1 MTDKALCRGV
11 GLCWLLIRFNT
22 MNMKRLHLL
31 LPVLLLPLLVCAQRI
46 VSGSVVDE
54 NGEPLIGATVR
65 VQGTTAGTI
74 TDFDGLF
81 SLSDVADDAIVE
93 VSYMGYLPQQL
104 KAATGMRIVL
114 QEDVQRLEDVIV
126 VGYGAAKIKD
136 LTSPIDVVKGEELTS
151 VPTSSPMSAL
161 QGKVAGVN
169 IVNSGVPGSGPTVQ
183 IRGIGSFSNN
193 TPLFVVDGMFYDN
206 INFLNNGDIEDMSI
220 MKDASAAAIYGVRA
234 ANGVVIITTKRGKNN
249 QRPDVTYDG
258 YVGVQT
264 VSNLIDMCSSDQ
276 YAEMLLEVNRRSY
289 TRMFR
294 NSMNMYGGTY
304 DNEAG
309 VFHLD
314 QNTNWY
320 KQLLRPAVMT
330 NHSLTINGGGEKATY
345 GVGMSYLYQNGIMNT
360 PNSYNRMNLRG
371 NLEYKPF
378 TWLTVGFNGIFVQ
391 SKQQF
396 PNNAAWQQAY
406 NMPGIFPVYDPT
418 TADLYT
424 DGFASPMTLQLTNNF
439 YNPVATAKYYDSRN
453 TTNQMMAS
461 AYAQFNIL
469 PDKLNLR
476 TSYNYDYT
484 GMEATTFIPEYYIS
498 NNQKNETS
506 NLTKST
512 TSFNNWIWDN
522 TLTYSDQWGKHGF
535 KAMLGL
541 SLREERYR
549 NLWAVAQD
557 VPAGKDS
564 YKYISLGNTEGRVTG
579 DDGNRYRGF
588 SYFGRL
594 NYNYDDRYMLM
605 FTIRRDGSSKYNEK
619 WGTFPSVGA
628 AWVLTNEEWLKGVD
642 GVDYLKLRASWG
654 LLGNDKIGASFG
666 TTSSDLA
673 RAVFGTNTAVSGYI
687 NSTNFSWLS
696 WEVVNETNVGTN
708 FAFFGNKLT
717 GDIDWYYRLTQNAV
731 VSPMLPMQEQSIAGN
746 WGEILNMGVDVN
758 LNWEQRIGKDFT
770 YFVGGN
776 VSWLRNRVMSLREG
790 VNIIKGGKTVQMVG
804 EKMNSY
810 YGFKVVGVYQTDE
823 ECATDPIAVANGL
836 VPGDFKY
843 QDVNG
848 DKIIDDSDK
857 QILGSYIP
865 DWTYGIN
872 MGFRYKGLDLNIVFT
887 GKAGGQIWNRK
898 RALRYASNT
907 YNFDL
912 DQYTRR
918 WHGEG
923 TSNTDPSAA
932 GLMKSWNIGDSQNA
946 SYFVESADYFRI
958 QNITLGYTFTNV
970 GAGSYKMPSIRLS
983 LSAEKPFTTYT
994 AHALTPEVSDPEG
1007 WDTEVYPLTST
1018 WSFAVQL
1025 KF

>member
-1 MTDKALCRGV
+1 
-11 GLCWLLIRFNT
+11 

-31 LPVLLLPLLVCAQRI
+31 LPVLLLPLLLYAQRT
-46 VSGSVVDE
+46 VTGVVVDD
-54 NGEPLIGATVR
+54 NGEPLIGAAVR
-65 VQGTTAGTI
+65 VQGTTDGTI
-74 TDFDGLF
+74 TDMDGLF

-93 VSYMGYLPQQL
+93 VSYMGYLPQQM
-104 KAATGMRIVL
+104 KAASDMRVVL

-136 LTSPIDVVKGEELTS
+136 LTSPIDVVKGEELTA

-234 ANGVVIITTKRGKNN
+234 ANGVVIITTKRGKHN

-276 YAEMLLEVNRRSY
+276 YAEMLLEVNKRSY

-294 NSMNMYGGTY
+294 NSMTMYGGTY
-304 DNEAG
+304 DAEAG

-330 NHSLTINGGGEKATY
+330 NHSLTINGGSEKATY

-378 TWLTVGFNGIFVQ
+378 KWLTVGFNGIFVQ

-418 TADLYT
+418 TAELYT

-628 AWVLTNEEWLKGVD
+628 AWVLTNEEWLKGVE

-687 NSTNFSWLS
+687 NASNFSWLS

-708 FAFFGNKLT
+708 FAFFGNRLT

-746 WGEILNMGVDVN
+746 WGEILNMGVDIN

-804 EKMNSY
+804 QKMNSY
-810 YGFKVVGVYQTDE
+810 YGFKVIGVYQTDE

-843 QDVNG
+843 EDVNK
-848 DKIIDDSDK
+848 DNVIDDSDK

-994 AHALTPEVSDPEG
+994 AHALTPEISDPEG

>member
-1 MTDKALCRGV
+1 M
-11 GLCWLLIRFNT
+11 
-22 MNMKRLHLL
+22 
-31 LPVLLLPLLVCAQRI
+31 PVLLLPLLVCAQRT
-46 VSGSVVDE
+46 VSGRVVDDS
-54 NGEPLIGATVR
+54 GEPLIGATVR

-104 KAATGMRIVL
+104 KAASDMRVVL

-136 LTSPIDVVKGEELTS
+136 LTSPIDVVKGEELTA

-234 ANGVVIITTKRGKNN
+234 ANGVVIITTKRGKHN

-276 YAEMLLEVNRRSY
+276 YAEMLLEVNKRSY

-294 NSMNMYGGTY
+294 NSMTMYGGTY
-304 DNEAG
+304 DAEAG

-330 NHSLTINGGGEKATY
+330 NHSLTINGGSEKATY

-378 TWLTVGFNGIFVQ
+378 KWLTVGFNGIFVQ

-418 TADLYT
+418 TAELYT

-461 AYAQFNIL
+461 VYAQFNIL

-535 KAMLGL
+535 KAMIGL

-628 AWVLTNEEWLKGVD
+628 AWVLTNEEWLKGVE

-673 RAVFGTNTAVSGYI
+673 RAVFGTNTAVSGYV
-687 NSTNFSWLS
+687 NSSNFSWLS

-708 FAFFGNKLT
+708 FAFFGNRLT

-746 WGEILNMGVDVN
+746 WGEILNMGVDIN

-804 EKMNSY
+804 QKMNSY
-810 YGFKVVGVYQTDE
+810 YGFKVIGVYQTDE

-843 QDVNG
+843 EDVNK
-848 DKIIDDSDK
+848 DNVIDDSDK

-912 DQYTRR
+912 DQYTQR

-994 AHALTPEVSDPEG
+994 AHALTPEISDPEG

>member
-1 MTDKALCRGV
+1 
-11 GLCWLLIRFNT
+11 

-31 LPVLLLPLLVCAQRI
+31 LPVLLLPLLVCAQRT
-46 VSGSVVDE
+46 VSGRVVDDS
-54 NGEPLIGATVR
+54 GEPLIGATVR

-81 SLSDVADDAIVE
+81 SISDVADDAIVE

-104 KAATGMRIVL
+104 KAASDMRVVL

-136 LTSPIDVVKGEELTS
+136 LTSPIDVVKGEELTA

-234 ANGVVIITTKRGKNN
+234 ANGVVIITTKRGKHN

-276 YAEMLLEVNRRSY
+276 YAEMLLEVNKRSY

-294 NSMNMYGGTY
+294 NSMTMYGGTY
-304 DNEAG
+304 DAEAG

-330 NHSLTINGGGEKATY
+330 NHSLTINGGSEKATY

-378 TWLTVGFNGIFVQ
+378 KWLTVGFNGIFVQ

-418 TADLYT
+418 TAELYT

-535 KAMLGL
+535 KAMIGL

-628 AWVLTNEEWLKGVD
+628 AWVLTNEEWLKGVE
-642 GVDYLKLRASWG
+642 GVDYLKLRVSWG

-673 RAVFGTNTAVSGYI
+673 RAVFGTNTAVSGYV
-687 NSTNFSWLS
+687 NSSNFSWLS

-708 FAFFGNKLT
+708 FAFFGNRLT

-746 WGEILNMGVDVN
+746 WGEILNMGVDIN

-804 EKMNSY
+804 QKMNSY
-810 YGFKVVGVYQTDE
+810 YGFKVIGVYQTDE

-843 QDVNG
+843 EDVNK
-848 DKIIDDSDK
+848 DNVIDDSDK

-994 AHALTPEVSDPEG
+994 AHALTPEISDPEG

>member
-1 MTDKALCRGV
+1 
-11 GLCWLLIRFNT
+11 
-22 MNMKRLHLL
+22 MNRLY
-31 LPVLLLPLLVCAQRI
+31 VVVVALLLPLLLYAQRT
-46 VSGSVVDE
+46 VTGVVVDD
-54 NGEPLIGATVR
+54 NGEPLIGAAVR
-65 VQGTTAGTI
+65 VQGTTDGTI
-74 TDFDGLF
+74 TDMDGLF
-81 SLSDVADDAIVE
+81 SLQNVAEGATVE

-104 KAATGMRIVL
+104 KAASDMRVVL

-136 LTSPIDVVKGEELTS
+136 LTSPIDVVKGEELTA

-234 ANGVVIITTKRGKNN
+234 ANGVVIITTKRGKHN

-276 YAEMLLEVNRRSY
+276 YAEMLLEVNKRSY

-294 NSMNMYGGTY
+294 NSMTMYGGTY
-304 DNEAG
+304 DAEAG

-330 NHSLTINGGGEKATY
+330 NHSLTINGGSEKATY

-378 TWLTVGFNGIFVQ
+378 KWLTVGFNGIFVQ

-418 TADLYT
+418 TAELYT

-535 KAMLGL
+535 KAMIGL

-628 AWVLTNEEWLKGVD
+628 AWVLTNEEWLKGVE

-673 RAVFGTNTAVSGYI
+673 RAVFGTNTAVSGYV
-687 NSTNFSWLS
+687 NSSNFSWLS

-708 FAFFGNKLT
+708 FAFFGNRLT

-746 WGEILNMGVDVN
+746 WGEILNMGVDIN

-776 VSWLRNRVMSLREG
+776 VSWLRNRVMSLREE

-804 EKMNSY
+804 QKMNSY
-810 YGFKVVGVYQTDE
+810 YGFKVIGVYQTDE

-843 QDVNG
+843 EDVNK
-848 DKIIDDSDK
+848 DNVIDDSDK

-994 AHALTPEVSDPEG
+994 AHALTPEISDPEG

>member
-1 MTDKALCRGV
+1 
-11 GLCWLLIRFNT
+11 
-22 MNMKRLHLL
+22 MNRLY
-31 LPVLLLPLLVCAQRI
+31 VVVVALLLPLLLYAQRT
-46 VSGSVVDE
+46 VTGVVVDD
-54 NGEPLIGATVR
+54 NGEPLIGAAVR
-65 VQGTTAGTI
+65 VQGTTDGTI
-74 TDFDGLF
+74 TDMDGRF
-81 SLSDVADDAIVE
+81 SLPNVADGATVE
-93 VSYMGYLPQQL
+93 VSYMGYLSRQL
-104 KAATGMRIVL
+104 KAASDMRVVL

-136 LTSPIDVVKGEELTS
+136 LTSPIDVVKGEELTA

-234 ANGVVIITTKRGKNN
+234 ANGVVIITTKRGKHN

-276 YAEMLLEVNRRSY
+276 YAEMLLEVNKRSY

-294 NSMNMYGGTY
+294 NSMTMYGGTY
-304 DNEAG
+304 DAEAG

-330 NHSLTINGGGEKATY
+330 NHSLTINGGSEKATY

-378 TWLTVGFNGIFVQ
+378 KWLTVGFNGIFVQ

-418 TADLYT
+418 TAELYT

-628 AWVLTNEEWLKGVD
+628 AWVLTNEEWLKGVE

-673 RAVFGTNTAVSGYI
+673 RAVFGTNTAVSGYV
-687 NSTNFSWLS
+687 NSSNFSWLS

-708 FAFFGNKLT
+708 FAFFGNRLT

-746 WGEILNMGVDVN
+746 WGEILNMGVDIN

-804 EKMNSY
+804 QKMNSY
-810 YGFKVVGVYQTDE
+810 YGFKVIGVYQTDE

-843 QDVNG
+843 EDVNK
-848 DKIIDDSDK
+848 DNVIDDSDK

-994 AHALTPEVSDPEG
+994 AHALTPEISDPEG

>member
-1 MTDKALCRGV
+1 
-11 GLCWLLIRFNT
+11 

-31 LPVLLLPLLVCAQRI
+31 LPVLLLPLLVCAQRT
-46 VSGSVVDE
+46 VSGRVVDE

-104 KAATGMRIVL
+104 KAASDMRVVL

-136 LTSPIDVVKGEELTS
+136 LTSPIEVVKGEELTA

-234 ANGVVIITTKRGKNN
+234 ANGVVIITTKRGKHN

-276 YAEMLLEVNRRSY
+276 YAEMLLEVNKRSY

-294 NSMNMYGGTY
+294 NSMTMYGGTY
-304 DNEAG
+304 DAEAG

-330 NHSLTINGGGEKATY
+330 NHSLTINGGSEKATY

-378 TWLTVGFNGIFVQ
+378 KWLTVGFNGIFVQ

-418 TADLYT
+418 TAELYT

-628 AWVLTNEEWLKGVD
+628 AWVLTNEEWLKGVE

-673 RAVFGTNTAVSGYI
+673 RAVFGTNTAVSGYV
-687 NSTNFSWLS
+687 NSSNFSWLS

-708 FAFFGNKLT
+708 FAFFGNRLT

-746 WGEILNMGVDVN
+746 WGEILNMGVDIN

-804 EKMNSY
+804 QKMNSY
-810 YGFKVVGVYQTDE
+810 YGFKVIGVYQTDE

-843 QDVNG
+843 EDVNK
-848 DKIIDDSDK
+848 DNVIDDSDK

-994 AHALTPEVSDPEG
+994 AHALTPEISDPEG

>member
-1 MTDKALCRGV
+1 
-11 GLCWLLIRFNT
+11 
-22 MNMKRLHLL
+22 MNRLY
-31 LPVLLLPLLVCAQRI
+31 VVVVALLLPLLLYAQLT
-46 VSGSVVDE
+46 VTGVVVDD
-54 NGEPLIGATVR
+54 NGEPLIGAAVR
-65 VQGTTAGTI
+65 VQGTTDGTI
-74 TDFDGLF
+74 TDMDGRF
-81 SLSDVADDAIVE
+81 SLPNVADGATVE
-93 VSYMGYLPQQL
+93 VSYMGYLPKQL
-104 KAATGMRIVL
+104 KAASDMRVVL

-136 LTSPIDVVKGEELTS
+136 LTSPIDVVKGEELTA

-234 ANGVVIITTKRGKNN
+234 ANGVVIITTKRGKHN

-276 YAEMLLEVNRRSY
+276 YAEMLLEVNKRSY

-294 NSMNMYGGTY
+294 NSMTMYGGTY
-304 DNEAG
+304 DAEAG

-330 NHSLTINGGGEKATY
+330 NHSLTINGGSEKATY

-378 TWLTVGFNGIFVQ
+378 KWLTVGFNGIFVQ

-418 TADLYT
+418 TAELYT

-628 AWVLTNEEWLKGVD
+628 AWVLTNEEWLKGVE

-673 RAVFGTNTAVSGYI
+673 RAVFGTNTAVSGYV
-687 NSTNFSWLS
+687 NSSNFSWLS

-708 FAFFGNKLT
+708 FAFFGNRLT

-746 WGEILNMGVDVN
+746 WGEILNMGVDIN

-804 EKMNSY
+804 QKMNSY
-810 YGFKVVGVYQTDE
+810 YGFKVIGVYQTDE

-843 QDVNG
+843 EDVNK
-848 DKIIDDSDK
+848 DNVIDDSDK

-994 AHALTPEVSDPEG
+994 AHALTPEISDPEG

>member
-1 MTDKALCRGV
+1 
-11 GLCWLLIRFNT
+11 

-31 LPVLLLPLLVCAQRI
+31 LPVLLLPLLVCAQRT
-46 VSGSVVDE
+46 VSGRVVDDS
-54 NGEPLIGATVR
+54 GEPLIGATVR

-81 SLSDVADDAIVE
+81 SISDVADDAIVE

-104 KAATGMRIVL
+104 KAASDMRVVL

-136 LTSPIDVVKGEELTS
+136 LTSPIDVVKGEELTA

-234 ANGVVIITTKRGKNN
+234 ANGVVIITTKRGKHN

-276 YAEMLLEVNRRSY
+276 YAEMLLEVNKRSY

-294 NSMNMYGGTY
+294 NSMTMYGGTY
-304 DNEAG
+304 DAEAG

-330 NHSLTINGGGEKATY
+330 NHSLTINGGSEKATY

-378 TWLTVGFNGIFVQ
+378 KWLTVGFNGIFVQ

-418 TADLYT
+418 TAELYT

-522 TLTYSDQWGKHGF
+522 TLTYSNQWGKHGF

-628 AWVLTNEEWLKGVD
+628 AWVLTNEEWLKGVE

-673 RAVFGTNTAVSGYI
+673 RAVFGTNTAVSGYV
-687 NSTNFSWLS
+687 NSSNFSWLS

-708 FAFFGNKLT
+708 FAFFGNRLT

-746 WGEILNMGVDVN
+746 WGEILNMGVDIN

-804 EKMNSY
+804 QKMNSY
-810 YGFKVVGVYQTDE
+810 YGFKVIGVYQTDE

-843 QDVNG
+843 EDVNK
-848 DKIIDDSDK
+848 DNVIDDSDK

-994 AHALTPEVSDPEG
+994 AHALTPEISDPEG

>member
-1 MTDKALCRGV
+1 
-11 GLCWLLIRFNT
+11 

-31 LPVLLLPLLVCAQRI
+31 LPVLLLPLLLYAQRT
-46 VSGSVVDE
+46 VTGVVVDD
-54 NGEPLIGATVR
+54 NGEPLIGAAVR
-65 VQGTTAGTI
+65 VQGTTDGTI
-74 TDFDGLF
+74 TDMDGRF
-81 SLSDVADDAIVE
+81 SLQNVAEGATVE
-93 VSYMGYLPQQL
+93 VSYMGYLPQQM
-104 KAATGMRIVL
+104 KAASDMRVVL

-136 LTSPIDVVKGEELTS
+136 LTSPIDVVKGEELTA

-234 ANGVVIITTKRGKNN
+234 ANGVVIITTKRGKHN

-276 YAEMLLEVNRRSY
+276 YAEMLLEVNKRSY

-294 NSMNMYGGTY
+294 NSMTMYGGTY
-304 DNEAG
+304 DAEAG

-330 NHSLTINGGGEKATY
+330 NHSLTINGGSEKATY

-378 TWLTVGFNGIFVQ
+378 KWLTVGFNGIFVQ

-406 NMPGIFPVYDPT
+406 NMPGICPVYDPT
-418 TADLYT
+418 TAELYT

-522 TLTYSDQWGKHGF
+522 TLTYSNQWGKHGF

-628 AWVLTNEEWLKGVD
+628 AWVLTNEEWLKGVE

-673 RAVFGTNTAVSGYI
+673 RAVFGTNTAVSGYV
-687 NSTNFSWLS
+687 NSSNFSWLS

-708 FAFFGNKLT
+708 FAFFGNRLT

-746 WGEILNMGVDVN
+746 WGEILNMGVDIN

-804 EKMNSY
+804 QKMNSY
-810 YGFKVVGVYQTDE
+810 YGFKVIGVYQTDE

-843 QDVNG
+843 EDVNK
-848 DKIIDDSDK
+848 DNVIDDSDK

-994 AHALTPEVSDPEG
+994 AHALTPEISDPEG

>member
-1 MTDKALCRGV
+1 M
-11 GLCWLLIRFNT
+11 
-22 MNMKRLHLL
+22 
-31 LPVLLLPLLVCAQRI
+31 PVLLLPLLLYAQRT
-46 VSGSVVDE
+46 VTGVVVDD
-54 NGEPLIGATVR
+54 NGEPLIGAAVR
-65 VQGTTAGTI
+65 VQGTTDGTI
-74 TDFDGLF
+74 TDMDGLF

-93 VSYMGYLPQQL
+93 VSYMGYLPQQM
-104 KAATGMRIVL
+104 KAASDMRVVL

-136 LTSPIDVVKGEELTS
+136 LTSPIDVVKGEELTA

-234 ANGVVIITTKRGKNN
+234 ANGVVIITTKRGKHN

-276 YAEMLLEVNRRSY
+276 YAEMLLEVNKRSY

-294 NSMNMYGGTY
+294 NSMTMYGGTY
-304 DNEAG
+304 DAEAG

-330 NHSLTINGGGEKATY
+330 NHSLTINGGSEKATY

-378 TWLTVGFNGIFVQ
+378 KWLTVGFNGIFVQ

-418 TADLYT
+418 TAELYT

-628 AWVLTNEEWLKGVD
+628 AWVLTNEEWLKGVE

-687 NSTNFSWLS
+687 NASNFSWLS

-708 FAFFGNKLT
+708 FAFFGNRLT

-746 WGEILNMGVDVN
+746 WGEILNMGVDIN

-804 EKMNSY
+804 QKMNSY
-810 YGFKVVGVYQTDE
+810 YGFKVIGVYQTDE

-843 QDVNG
+843 EDVNK
-848 DKIIDDSDK
+848 DNVIDDSDK

-994 AHALTPEVSDPEG
+994 AHALTPEISDPEG

>member
-1 MTDKALCRGV
+1 
-11 GLCWLLIRFNT
+11 

-31 LPVLLLPLLVCAQRI
+31 LPVLLLPLLVCAQRT
-46 VSGSVVDE
+46 VSGRVVDDS
-54 NGEPLIGATVR
+54 GEPLIGATVR

-104 KAATGMRIVL
+104 KAASDMRVVL

-136 LTSPIDVVKGEELTS
+136 LTSPIDVVKGEELTA

-234 ANGVVIITTKRGKNN
+234 ANGVVIITTKRGKHN

-276 YAEMLLEVNRRSY
+276 YAEMLLEVNKRSY

-294 NSMNMYGGTY
+294 NSMTMYGGTY
-304 DNEAG
+304 DAEAG

-330 NHSLTINGGGEKATY
+330 NHSLTINGGSEKATY

-378 TWLTVGFNGIFVQ
+378 KWLTVGFNGIFVQ

-418 TADLYT
+418 TAELYT

-522 TLTYSDQWGKHGF
+522 TLTYSNQWGKHGF

-628 AWVLTNEEWLKGVD
+628 AWVLTNEEWLKGVE

-673 RAVFGTNTAVSGYI
+673 RAVFGTNTAVSGYV
-687 NSTNFSWLS
+687 NSSNFSWLS

-708 FAFFGNKLT
+708 FAFFGNRLT

-746 WGEILNMGVDVN
+746 WGEILNMGVDIN

-804 EKMNSY
+804 QKMNSY
-810 YGFKVVGVYQTDE
+810 YGFKVIGVYQTDE

-843 QDVNG
+843 EDVNK
-848 DKIIDDSDK
+848 DNVIDDSDK

-994 AHALTPEVSDPEG
+994 AHALTPEISDPEG

>member
-1 MTDKALCRGV
+1 M
-11 GLCWLLIRFNT
+11 
-22 MNMKRLHLL
+22 
-31 LPVLLLPLLVCAQRI
+31 PVLLLPLLVCAQRT
-46 VSGSVVDE
+46 VSGRVVDDS
-54 NGEPLIGATVR
+54 GEPLIGATVR

-104 KAATGMRIVL
+104 KAASDMRVVL

-136 LTSPIDVVKGEELTS
+136 LTSPIDVVKGEELTA

-234 ANGVVIITTKRGKNN
+234 ANGVVIITTKRGKHN

-276 YAEMLLEVNRRSY
+276 YAEMLLEVNKRSY

-294 NSMNMYGGTY
+294 NSMTMYGGTY
-304 DNEAG
+304 DAEAG

-330 NHSLTINGGGEKATY
+330 NHSLTINGGSEKATY

-378 TWLTVGFNGIFVQ
+378 KWLTVGFNGIFVQ

-418 TADLYT
+418 TAELYT

-522 TLTYSDQWGKHGF
+522 TLTYSNQWGKHGF

-628 AWVLTNEEWLKGVD
+628 AWVLTNEEWLKGVE

-673 RAVFGTNTAVSGYI
+673 RAVFGTNTAVSGYV
-687 NSTNFSWLS
+687 NSSNFSWLS

-708 FAFFGNKLT
+708 FAFFGNRLT

-746 WGEILNMGVDVN
+746 WGEILNMGVDIN

-804 EKMNSY
+804 QKMNSY
-810 YGFKVVGVYQTDE
+810 YGFKVIGVYQTDE

-843 QDVNG
+843 EDVNK
-848 DKIIDDSDK
+848 DNVIDDSDK

-994 AHALTPEVSDPEG
+994 AHALTPEISDPEG

>member
-1 MTDKALCRGV
+1 
-11 GLCWLLIRFNT
+11 

-31 LPVLLLPLLVCAQRI
+31 LPVLLLPLLVCAQRT
-46 VSGSVVDE
+46 VSGRVVDDS
-54 NGEPLIGATVR
+54 GEPLIGATVR

-81 SLSDVADDAIVE
+81 SISDVADDAIVE

-104 KAATGMRIVL
+104 KAASDMRVVL

-136 LTSPIDVVKGEELTS
+136 LTSPIDVVKGEELTA

-234 ANGVVIITTKRGKNN
+234 ANGVVIITTKRGKHN

-276 YAEMLLEVNRRSY
+276 YAEMLLEVNKRSY

-294 NSMNMYGGTY
+294 NSMTMYGGTY
-304 DNEAG
+304 DAEAG

-330 NHSLTINGGGEKATY
+330 NHSLTINGGSEKATY

-378 TWLTVGFNGIFVQ
+378 KWLTVGFNGIFVQ

-418 TADLYT
+418 TAELYT

-628 AWVLTNEEWLKGVD
+628 AWVLTNEEWLKGVE

-673 RAVFGTNTAVSGYI
+673 RAVFGTNTAVSGYV
-687 NSTNFSWLS
+687 NSSNFSWLS

-708 FAFFGNKLT
+708 FAFFGNRLT

-746 WGEILNMGVDVN
+746 WGEILNMGVDIN

-804 EKMNSY
+804 QKMNSY
-810 YGFKVVGVYQTDE
+810 YGFKVIGVYQTDE

-843 QDVNG
+843 EDVNK
-848 DKIIDDSDK
+848 DNVIDDSDK

-994 AHALTPEVSDPEG
+994 AHALTPEISDPEG

>member
-1 MTDKALCRGV
+1 
-11 GLCWLLIRFNT
+11 
-22 MNMKRLHLL
+22 MKRLHLL
-31 LPVLLLPLLVCAQRI
+31 LPVLLLPLLLYAQRT
-46 VSGSVVDE
+46 VTGVVVDD
-54 NGEPLIGATVR
+54 NGEPLIGAAVR
-65 VQGTTAGTI
+65 VQGTTDGTI
-74 TDFDGLF
+74 TDMDGRF
-81 SLSDVADDAIVE
+81 SLQNVAEGATVE
-93 VSYMGYLPQQL
+93 VSYMGYLPQQM
-104 KAATGMRIVL
+104 KAASDMRVVL

-136 LTSPIDVVKGEELTS
+136 LTSPIDVVKGEELTA

-234 ANGVVIITTKRGKNN
+234 ANGVVIITTKRGKHN

-276 YAEMLLEVNRRSY
+276 YAEMLLEVNKRSY

-294 NSMNMYGGTY
+294 NSMTMYGGTY
-304 DNEAG
+304 DAEAG

-330 NHSLTINGGGEKATY
+330 NHSLTINGGSEKATY

-378 TWLTVGFNGIFVQ
+378 KWLTVGFNGIFVQ

-418 TADLYT
+418 TAELYT

-628 AWVLTNEEWLKGVD
+628 AWVLTNEEWLKGVE

-673 RAVFGTNTAVSGYI
+673 RAVFGTNTAVSGYV
-687 NSTNFSWLS
+687 NSSNFSWLS

-708 FAFFGNKLT
+708 FAFFGNRLT

-746 WGEILNMGVDVN
+746 WGEILNMGVDIN

-776 VSWLRNRVMSLREG
+776 VSWLRNRVMSLREE

-804 EKMNSY
+804 QKMNSY
-810 YGFKVVGVYQTDE
+810 YGFKVIGVYQTDE

-843 QDVNG
+843 EDVNK
-848 DKIIDDSDK
+848 DNVIDDSDK

-994 AHALTPEVSDPEG
+994 AHALTPEISDPEG

>member
-1 MTDKALCRGV
+1 
-11 GLCWLLIRFNT
+11 
-22 MNMKRLHLL
+22 MNRLY
-31 LPVLLLPLLVCAQRI
+31 VVVVALLLPLLLYAQRT
-46 VSGSVVDE
+46 VTGVVVDDG
-54 NGEPLIGATVR
+54 GEPLIGAAVR
-65 VQGTTAGTI
+65 VQGTNDGTI
-74 TDFDGLF
+74 TDMDGRF
-81 SLSDVADDAIVE
+81 SLPNVADGATVE

-104 KAATGMRIVL
+104 KAASDMRVVL

-136 LTSPIDVVKGEELTS
+136 LTSPIDVVKGEELTA

-234 ANGVVIITTKRGKNN
+234 ANGVVIITTKRGKHN

-276 YAEMLLEVNRRSY
+276 YAEMLLEVNKRSY

-294 NSMNMYGGTY
+294 NSMTMYGGTY
-304 DNEAG
+304 DAEAG

-330 NHSLTINGGGEKATY
+330 NHSLTINGGSEKATY

-378 TWLTVGFNGIFVQ
+378 KWLTVGFNGIFVQ

-418 TADLYT
+418 TAELYT

-628 AWVLTNEEWLKGVD
+628 AWVLTNEEWLKGVE

-673 RAVFGTNTAVSGYI
+673 RAVFGTNTAVSGYV
-687 NSTNFSWLS
+687 NSSNFSWLS

-708 FAFFGNKLT
+708 FAFFGNRLT

-746 WGEILNMGVDVN
+746 WGEILNMGVDIN

-804 EKMNSY
+804 QKMNSY
-810 YGFKVVGVYQTDE
+810 YGFKVIGVYQTDE

-843 QDVNG
+843 EDVNK
-848 DKIIDDSDK
+848 DNVIDDSDK

-994 AHALTPEVSDPEG
+994 AHALTPEISDPEG

>member
-1 MTDKALCRGV
+1 
-11 GLCWLLIRFNT
+11 
-22 MNMKRLHLL
+22 MNRLY
-31 LPVLLLPLLVCAQRI
+31 VVVVALLLPLLLYAQRM
-46 VSGSVVDE
+46 VTGVVVDD
-54 NGEPLIGATVR
+54 NGEPLIGAAVR
-65 VQGTTAGTI
+65 VQGTTDGTI

-93 VSYMGYLPQQL
+93 VSYMGYLPQQM
-104 KAATGMRIVL
+104 KAASNMRVVL

-136 LTSPIDVVKGEELTS
+136 LTSPIDVVKGEELTA

-276 YAEMLLEVNRRSY
+276 YAEMLLEVNKRSY

-294 NSMNMYGGTY
+294 NSMTMYGGTY
-304 DNEAG
+304 DAEAG

-330 NHSLTINGGGEKATY
+330 NHSLTINGGSEKATY

-378 TWLTVGFNGIFVQ
+378 KWLTVGFNGIFVQ

-418 TADLYT
+418 TAELYT

-628 AWVLTNEEWLKGVD
+628 AWVLTNEEWLKGVE

-673 RAVFGTNTAVSGYI
+673 RAVFGTNTAVSGYV
-687 NSTNFSWLS
+687 NSSNFSWLS

-708 FAFFGNKLT
+708 FAFFGNRLT

-746 WGEILNMGVDVN
+746 WGEILNMGVDIN

-804 EKMNSY
+804 QKMNSY
-810 YGFKVVGVYQTDE
+810 YGFKVIGVYQTDE

-843 QDVNG
+843 EDVNK
-848 DKIIDDSDK
+848 DNVIDDSDK

-994 AHALTPEVSDPEG
+994 AHALTPEISDPEG

>member
-1 MTDKALCRGV
+1 M
-11 GLCWLLIRFNT
+11 
-22 MNMKRLHLL
+22 LL
-31 LPVLLLPLLVCAQRI
+31 LAQS
-46 VSGSVVDE
+46 VTGVVVDE
-54 NGEPLIGATVR
+54 QGEPLIGAA
-65 VQGTTAGTI
+65 VQVVGTTQGTI
-74 TDFDGLF
+74 TDFDGNF
-81 SLSDVADDAIVE
+81 TLSDVPVDALLS
-93 VSYMGYLPQQL
+93 VSYMGYLPQEL
-104 KAATGMRIVL
+104 KAANGMRVVL
-114 QEDVQRLEDVIV
+114 VEDVQRLEDVVV

-136 LTSPIDVVKGEELTS
+136 LTSPIEVVKGEELTAI
-151 VPTSSPMSAL
+151 PTSSPMSAL

-169 IVNSGVPGSGPTVQ
+169 IVNSGVPGAGPTVQ

-206 INFLNNGDIEDMSI
+206 INFLNNGDIEEMSI

-234 ANGVVIITTKRGKNN
+234 ANGVVIITTKRGKQN

-264 VSNLIDMCSSDQ
+264 VSNLVEMCSSDQ
-276 YAEMLLEVNRRSY
+276 YAEMLLEVNKRSY
-289 TRMFR
+289 TRMF
-294 NSMNMYGGTY
+294 NNAMKMYGGSY
-304 DNEAG
+304 DAETG
-309 VFHLD
+309 TFHLD

-320 KQLLRPAVMT
+320 KELLRPATIT

-345 GVGMSYLYQNGIMNT
+345 GIGLSYLYQNGIMNT
-360 PNSYNRMNLRG
+360 ENSYNRMNLRG
-371 NLEYKPF
+371 NVEYKPF
-378 TWLTVGFNGIFVQ
+378 KWLTVGFNGIFVKSTQ
-391 SKQQF
+391 RF

-406 NMPGIFPVYDPT
+406 NMPGIFPVYDPAT
-418 TADLYT
+418 EDIYT
-424 DGFASPMTLQLTNNF
+424 DGYASPLTLQLTNNF
-439 YNPVATAKYYDSRN
+439 YNPVATAKLYDSRN
-453 TTNQMMAS
+453 LSNQMVAS

-469 PDKLNLR
+469 PDKLNIR

-484 GMEATTFIPEYYIS
+484 GMEATTYVPEFYIS

-506 NLTKST
+506 NFTRSA

-522 TLTYSDQWGKHGF
+522 TVTYSDQWGKHSF

-564 YKYISLGNTEGRVTG
+564 YQYIALGNTEGRVTG

-588 SYFGRL
+588 SYFGRI
-594 NYNYDDRYMLM
+594 NYGYDDRYLVM
-605 FTIRRDGSSKYNEK
+605 FTLRRDGSSKYNEK
-619 WGTFPSVGA
+619 WGTFPSVGV
-628 AWVLTNEEWLKGVD
+628 AWVLTNEEFLKGIE
-642 GVDYLKLRASWG
+642 GVNYLKLRASWG
-654 LLGNDKIGASFG
+654 LLGNDKIGASYG
-666 TTSSDLA
+666 TTSSSVT
-673 RAVFGTNTAVSGYI
+673 RAVFGTNTALSGYI
-687 NSTNFSWLS
+687 NATNFSWLS
-696 WEVVNETNVGTN
+696 WEVVNETNIGTN
-708 FAFFGNKLT
+708 FAFLGNRLT

-731 VSPMLPMQEQSIAGN
+731 VSPTLPMQEESIAGN
-746 WGEILNMGVDVN
+746 WGEILNTGVDIN
-758 LNWEQRIGKDFT
+758 LNWEHHVDKDWT
-770 YFVGGN
+770 YFIGAN
-776 VSWLRNRVMSLREG
+776 VSWLRNRVMSLRDG
-790 VNIIKGGKTVQMVG
+790 VNMIKGGKTVQKVG

-810 YGFKVVGVYQTDE
+810 YGFKVVGIYQTEE

-836 VPGDFKY
+836 VPGDFRY
-843 QDVNG
+843 EDVNN
-848 DKIIDDSDK
+848 DNVIDESDK

-865 DWTYGIN
+865 DWIYGFN
-872 MGFRYKGLDLNIVFT
+872 MGFRYKGLDLNVVFT
-887 GKAGGQIWNRK
+887 GKAGGEIWNRK

-946 SYFVESADYFRI
+946 SYFVESGDYFRI

-970 GAGSYKMPSIRLS
+970 GVGAYKMPSIRLS
-983 LSAEKPFTTYT
+983 LSGDKPFTTFK
-994 AHALTPEVSDPEG
+994 AHSLTPEISDPEG

>member
-1 MTDKALCRGV
+1 
-11 GLCWLLIRFNT
+11 
-22 MNMKRLHLL
+22 MNRLY
-31 LPVLLLPLLVCAQRI
+31 VVVVALLLPLLLYAQRT
-46 VSGSVVDE
+46 VTGVVVDD
-54 NGEPLIGATVR
+54 NGEPLIGAAVR
-65 VQGTTAGTI
+65 VQGTTDGTI
-74 TDFDGLF
+74 TDMDGRF
-81 SLSDVADDAIVE
+81 SLPNVVDGATVE
-93 VSYMGYLPQQL
+93 VSYMGYLPQRL
-104 KAATGMRIVL
+104 KAASDMRVVL

-136 LTSPIDVVKGEELTS
+136 LTSPIDVVKGEELTA

-234 ANGVVIITTKRGKNN
+234 ANGVVIITTKRGKQN
-249 QRPDVTYDG
+249 QRPNVTYDG

-276 YAEMLLEVNRRSY
+276 YAEMLLEVNKRSY

-294 NSMNMYGGTY
+294 NSMTMYGGTY
-304 DNEAG
+304 DAEAG

-330 NHSLTINGGGEKATY
+330 NHSLTINGGSEKATY

-378 TWLTVGFNGIFVQ
+378 KWLTVGFNGIFVQ

-418 TADLYT
+418 TAELYT

-535 KAMLGL
+535 KAMIGL

-628 AWVLTNEEWLKGVD
+628 AWVLTNEEWLKGVE

-673 RAVFGTNTAVSGYI
+673 RAVFGTNTAVSGYV
-687 NSTNFSWLS
+687 NSSNFSWLS

-708 FAFFGNKLT
+708 FAFFGNRLT

-746 WGEILNMGVDVN
+746 WGEILNMGVDIN

-804 EKMNSY
+804 QKMNSY
-810 YGFKVVGVYQTDE
+810 YGFKVIGVYQTDE

-843 QDVNG
+843 EDVNK
-848 DKIIDDSDK
+848 DNVIDDSDK

-994 AHALTPEVSDPEG
+994 AHALTPEISDPEG

>member
-1 MTDKALCRGV
+1 M
-11 GLCWLLIRFNT
+11 
-22 MNMKRLHLL
+22 
-31 LPVLLLPLLVCAQRI
+31 PVLLLPLLVCAQRT
-46 VSGSVVDE
+46 VSGRVVDDS
-54 NGEPLIGATVR
+54 GEPLIGATVR

-93 VSYMGYLPQQL
+93 VSYMGYLPQQQ
-104 KAATGMRIVL
+104 KAAADMRIVL

-136 LTSPIDVVKGEELTS
+136 LTSPIDVVKGEELTA

-234 ANGVVIITTKRGKNN
+234 ANGVVIITTKRGKHN

-276 YAEMLLEVNRRSY
+276 YAEMLLEVNKRSY

-294 NSMNMYGGTY
+294 NSMTMYGGTY
-304 DNEAG
+304 DAEAG

-330 NHSLTINGGGEKATY
+330 NHSLTINGGSEKATY

-378 TWLTVGFNGIFVQ
+378 KWLTVGFNGIFVQ

-418 TADLYT
+418 TAELYT

-628 AWVLTNEEWLKGVD
+628 AWVLTNEEWLKGVE

-673 RAVFGTNTAVSGYI
+673 RAVFGTNTAVSGYV
-687 NSTNFSWLS
+687 NSSNFSWLS

-708 FAFFGNKLT
+708 FAFFGNRLT

-746 WGEILNMGVDVN
+746 WGEILNMGVDIN

-804 EKMNSY
+804 QKMNSY
-810 YGFKVVGVYQTDE
+810 YGFKVIGVYQTDE

-843 QDVNG
+843 EDVNK
-848 DKIIDDSDK
+848 DNVIDDSDK

-994 AHALTPEVSDPEG
+994 AHALTPEISDPEG

>member
-1 MTDKALCRGV
+1 
-11 GLCWLLIRFNT
+11 
-22 MNMKRLHLL
+22 MKRLHLL
-31 LPVLLLPLLVCAQRI
+31 VLGLVLSLTVFAQRST
-46 VSGSVVDE
+46 VSGTVVDE
-54 NGEPLIGATVR
+54 YGEPLIGATVR
-65 VQGTTAGTI
+65 IEGTTVGTI
-74 TDFDGLF
+74 TDYDGQFALA
-81 SLSDVADDAIVE
+81 DVPADAMVE
-93 VSYMGYLPQQL
+93 VSYMGYLPQRL
-104 KAATGMRIVL
+104 KASNGMRVML
-114 QEDVQRLEDVIV
+114 VEDVQKLEDVIV

-136 LTSPIDVVKGEELTS
+136 LTSPIDVVKGEELAT

-169 IVNSGVPGSGPTVQ
+169 ITNSGVPGSGPTVQ

-206 INFLNNGDIEDMSI
+206 INFLNSGDIEDMSI

-234 ANGVVIITTKRGKNN
+234 ANGVVIITTKRGKQN
-249 QRPDVTYDG
+249 QRADVTYDG

-264 VSNLIDMCSSDQ
+264 VSNLLDMCSSDQ
-276 YAEMLLEVNRRSY
+276 YAEMLLEVNKRSY

-294 NSMNMYGGTY
+294 NAMNLYGGTY
-304 DNEAG
+304 DAETG
-309 VFHLD
+309 MFHLA

-320 KQLLRPAVMT
+320 KELLRPAVIT
-330 NHSLTINGGGEKATY
+330 NHSLTINGGGDKATY
-345 GVGMSYLYQNGIMNT
+345 GVGMSYMYQNGIMNT
-360 PNSYNRMNLRG
+360 PNNYNRMNLRG

-406 NMPGIFPVYDPT
+406 NMPGIFPVFDPT

-424 DGFASPMTLQLTNNF
+424 DGYASPLTLQLTNNF
-439 YNPVATAKYYDSRN
+439 YNPVATANFYDSRN

-461 AYAQFNIL
+461 AYAQFNIV

-512 TSFNNWIWDN
+512 TSMNNWIWDN
-522 TLTYSDQWGKHGF
+522 TITYSDQWGKHAF

-541 SLREERYR
+541 SLREERYH

-579 DDGNRYRGF
+579 DGGSRYRGF

-628 AWVLTNEEWLKGVD
+628 AWVLSNEEWLKGIE

-666 TTSSDLA
+666 TTSSDVA
-673 RAVFGTNTAVSGYI
+673 RAVFGTNTALSGYL

-731 VSPMLPMQEQSIAGN
+731 VSPTLPMQEESIAGN
-746 WGEILNMGVDVN
+746 WGEILNMGVDIN

-770 YFVGGN
+770 YFIGGN
-776 VSWLRNRVMSLREG
+776 VSWLHNRVISLREG

-810 YGFKVVGVYQTDE
+810 YGFRVVGIYQTDE
-823 ECATDPIAVANGL
+823 ECAADPIAVANGL

-843 QDVNG
+843 EDVNG
-848 DKIIDDSDK
+848 DKVINESDK

-865 DWTYGIN
+865 DWMYGFN
-872 MGFRYKGLDLNIVFT
+872 AGFRYKGLDLNIVFT
-887 GKAGGQIWNRK
+887 GKAGGEMWNRK

-907 YNFDL
+907 YNFDV
-912 DQYTRR
+912 DQYARR

-970 GAGSYKMPSIRLS
+970 GAGEYKMPSIRLS
-983 LSAEKPFTTYT
+983 LSADKPFTTFK
-994 AHALTPEVSDPEG
+994 AHALTPEISDVEG

>member
-1 MTDKALCRGV
+1 
-11 GLCWLLIRFNT
+11 

-31 LPVLLLPLLVCAQRI
+31 VLGLVLSLTVFAQRST
-46 VSGSVVDE
+46 VSGTVVDE
-54 NGEPLIGATVR
+54 YGEPLIGATVR
-65 VQGTTAGTI
+65 IEGTTVGTI
-74 TDFDGLF
+74 TDYDGQF
-81 SLSDVADDAIVE
+81 ALSDVPAEAMVE
-93 VSYMGYLPQQL
+93 VSYMGYLPQRL
-104 KAATGMRIVL
+104 KASNGMRVVL
-114 QEDVQRLEDVIV
+114 VEDVQKLEDVIV

-136 LTSPIDVVKGEELTS
+136 LTSPIDVVKGEELAT

-169 IVNSGVPGSGPTVQ
+169 ITNSGVPGSGPTVQ

-206 INFLNNGDIEDMSI
+206 INFLNSGDIEDMSI

-234 ANGVVIITTKRGKNN
+234 ANGVVIITTKRGKQN
-249 QRPDVTYDG
+249 QRADVTYDG

-264 VSNLIDMCSSDQ
+264 VSNLLDMCSSDQ
-276 YAEMLLEVNRRSY
+276 YAEMLLEVNKRSY

-294 NSMNMYGGTY
+294 NAMNLYGGTY
-304 DNEAG
+304 DAETG
-309 VFHLD
+309 MFHLA

-320 KQLLRPAVMT
+320 KELLRPAVIT
-330 NHSLTINGGGEKATY
+330 NHSLTINGGGDKATY
-345 GVGMSYLYQNGIMNT
+345 GVGMSYMYQNGIMNT
-360 PNSYNRMNLRG
+360 PNNYNRMNIRG

-406 NMPGIFPVYDPT
+406 NMPGIFPVFDPT

-424 DGFASPMTLQLTNNF
+424 DGYASPLTLQLTNNF
-439 YNPVATAKYYDSRN
+439 YNPVATANFYDSRN

-461 AYAQFNIL
+461 AYAQFNFV

-512 TSFNNWIWDN
+512 TSMNNWIWDN
-522 TLTYSDQWGKHGF
+522 TITYSDQWGKHAF

-541 SLREERYR
+541 SLREERYH

-579 DDGNRYRGF
+579 DGGSRYRGF

-628 AWVLTNEEWLKGVD
+628 AWVLSNEEWLKGIE

-666 TTSSDLA
+666 TTSSDVA
-673 RAVFGTNTAVSGYI
+673 RAVFGTNTALSGYL

-731 VSPMLPMQEQSIAGN
+731 VSPTLPMQEESIAGN
-746 WGEILNMGVDVN
+746 WGEILNMGVDIN

-770 YFVGGN
+770 YFIGGN
-776 VSWLRNRVMSLREG
+776 VSWLHNRVISLREG

-810 YGFKVVGVYQTDE
+810 YGFRVVGIYQTDE
-823 ECATDPIAVANGL
+823 ECAADPIAVANGL

-843 QDVNG
+843 EDVNG
-848 DKIIDDSDK
+848 DKVINESDK

-865 DWTYGIN
+865 DWMYGFN
-872 MGFRYKGLDLNIVFT
+872 AGFRYKGLDLNIVFT
-887 GKAGGQIWNRK
+887 GKAGGEMWNRK

-907 YNFDL
+907 YNFDV
-912 DQYTRR
+912 DQYARR

-970 GAGSYKMPSIRLS
+970 GAGEYKMPSIRLS
-983 LSAEKPFTTYT
+983 LSADKPFTTFK
-994 AHALTPEVSDPEG
+994 AHALTPEISDVEG